1 MAITTTID
9 SETGLRTHVI
19 SGELTPEDLI
29 ETFDQ
34 AFGRDDFQAGSN
46 ALWDFRGA
54 TGKNLFAGEIRGL
67 VDAVVKHR
75 SGDEG
80 TRIAVVV
87 ARGLDFGLARMYEQ
101 MMGAST
107 PVKIMVFRDRDE
119 AEIWAKGDVEE

>member
-9 SETGLRTHVI
+9 SETGLRIHVI

-29 ETFDQ
+29 ETFEE
-34 AFGRDDFQAGSN
+34 AFSRDDFQAGSH

-54 TGKNLFAGEIRGL
+54 TGKDLLAGDIRGL

-80 TRIAVVV
+80 TCIAIVV
-87 ARGLDFGLARMYEQ
+87 ARDLDFGLARMYQQ
-101 MMGAST
+101 MMEAST
-107 PVKIMVFRDRDE
+107 DVKVMVFRDRDE
-119 AEIWAKGDVEE
+119 AEIWARGGGEE